1 MTHTTYRLKGFDIH
15 PGALYVKENCVPS
28 QVKITNRDNIWLT
41 HLMHGDTQEFTML
54 GLNDFVRTTLL
65 KDESFDYVPSE
76 YVGVDT
82 TKIDA
87 DIDIITVSQ

>member
-1 MTHTTYRLKGFDIH
+1 MTHTTYRLNGFDIH

-28 QVKITNRDNIWLT
+28 LEKITNRDNIWL
-41 HLMHGDTQEFTML
+41 MHDEYTML

-76 YVGVDT
+76 YVGVDS

-87 DIDIITVSQ
+87 DIDIITVNE